1 MCKYSPNVVCKYSP
15 NAVCKYSHLNVV
27 CKYSHLNVVCKY
39 SPNVMCKYSPNVVC
53 KGIILE
59 QYMVRSYGNYILLI
73 NKTVTLKLYQKT
85 SYAWLKHMY
94 WNHVFVRLCYIQIKA
109 ELDVSPVTYVVLHFC
124 YLI

>member
-1 MCKYSPNVVCKYSP
+1 MCKYSPNVVCKYAKYSP

-39 SPNVMCKYSPNVVC
+39 SPNVVCKYSPNVVC

-59 QYMVRSYGNYILLI
+59 EYMVRSYGNYILLI

-85 SYAWLKHMY
+85 SYA
-94 WNHVFVRLCYIQIKA
+94 
-109 ELDVSPVTYVVLHFC
+109 
-124 YLI
+124 

>member
-1 MCKYSPNVVCKYSP
+1 M
-15 NAVCKYSHLNVV
+15 CKYSHLNVV

-39 SPNVMCKYSPNVVC
+39 SPSVMCKYFPNVVC

-73 NKTVTLKLYQKT
+73 NKTVTLKLYQKS

-94 WNHVFVRLCYIQIKA
+94 WNHVFVQLCYIQIKA
-109 ELDVSPVTYVVLHFC
+109 GLNVSSVTYVVLNFC